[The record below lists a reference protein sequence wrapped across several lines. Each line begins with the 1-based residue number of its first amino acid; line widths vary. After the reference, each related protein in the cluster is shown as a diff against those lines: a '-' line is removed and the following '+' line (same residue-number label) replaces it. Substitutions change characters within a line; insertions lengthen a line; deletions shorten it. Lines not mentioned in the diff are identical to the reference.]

1 MSSFYFF
8 LIFGLILISIEIVT
22 TTFYLLV
29 IGAAFI
35 LASLFALKFDNWTIV
50 VLLAVLFTFIG
61 TLLVKLYK
69 RKHNN
74 NGKMS
79 VEHIG
84 QLVEVVEVQNGMI
97 RVLYSG
103 SYWNARLKGDTT
115 YLPQIGDKL
124 KITKF
129 SSSELEVNK

>member
-1 MSSFYFF
+1 
-8 LIFGLILISIEIVT
+8 
-22 TTFYLLV
+22 
-29 IGAAFI
+29 
-35 LASLFALKFDNWTIV
+35 
-50 VLLAVLFTFIG
+50 
-61 TLLVKLYK
+61 
-69 RKHNN
+69 
-74 NGKMS
+74 MS

-84 QLVEVVEVQNGMI
+84 QIVEVVEVQNGMI

-103 SYWNARLKGDTT
+103 SSWNARLKGDTT

>member
-1 MSSFYFF
+1 
-8 LIFGLILISIEIVT
+8 
-22 TTFYLLV
+22 
-29 IGAAFI
+29 
-35 LASLFALKFDNWTIV
+35 
-50 VLLAVLFTFIG
+50 
-61 TLLVKLYK
+61 
-69 RKHNN
+69 
-74 NGKMS
+74 MS

-84 QLVEVVEVQNGMI
+84 QIVEVVEVQNGMI